1 MSIKQILL
9 VAVCFFILYLVIS
22 LDKSKEEKN
31 WFLETEKSRG
41 IDVNDIKIKLHSFTK
56 EYIYFL
62 YMNDERLFFVNCK
75 SKEIVE
81 INKNEI
87 LKVDFNVQVEYKGK
101 LTYISYYDIN
111 IKGKEKNAIFK
122 VITEDKTYEIVS
134 QSNPDFKE
142 KAIRLKAILDKQIK
156 R

>member
-1 MSIKQILL
+1 
-9 VAVCFFILYLVIS
+9 
-22 LDKSKEEKN
+22 
-31 WFLETEKSRG
+31 
-41 IDVNDIKIKLHSFTK
+41 
-56 EYIYFL
+56 
-62 YMNDERLFFVNCK
+62 MNDERLFFVNCK
-75 SKEIVE
+75 SKEIIE

-122 VITEDKTYEIVS
+122 IITEDKTYEILS
-134 QSNPDFKE
+134 QSNQDFKE

-156 R
+156 N